1 MLGGGC
7 RVRGD
12 GTVQGAWVQDPCV
25 GLVQGAWG
33 RWKGP
38 GQARLKE
45 GDGGGEGGQTKSVQ
59 SCHAGGSVAHPT
71 PPPPRDSS
79 PRCSLLRDR
88 GAPHPLHPALP
99 GGGGDAT
106 QGWLHPGFYY
116 TLQDRGFTK
125 RVMVPFLPLF
135 FLPHLPP
142 SFLLSLPFIMHAQ
155 EGRGGGLS
163 LIAGL
168 GGASKQPHGGLV
180 LMRSRAH
187 PFPALAP
194 LPNRLFNFCS
204 TISSPPPSPVL
215 PLPGGA
221 AGILLQPQSG

>member
-1 MLGGGC
+1 MGVGVGC
-7 RVRGD
+7 VGMGLCKVRGFRIR
-12 GTVQGAWVQDPCV
+12 
-25 GLVQGAWG
+25 AWG
-33 RWKGP
+33 WCKVRGAGGR
-38 GQARLKE
+38 GQARPGSRRE
-45 GDGGGEGGQTKSVQ
+45 MGGVRGGKQ
-59 SCHAGGSVAHPT
+59 SRCKVAMLGAQSPN
-71 PPPPRDSS
+71 PPPRDSS

-116 TLQDRGFTK
+116 TPQDRGFTK